1 MAYSQDSLWLTVQQ
15 PGTRVAPASSAGSV
29 SGPVTDYPIYS
40 IDCEPY
46 YGKYNRQAQIDIVV
60 NGQSFTIPVVQYGS
74 EEYFDVDTCAKSVS
88 KNGGTVTF
96 SGECNFD
103 SIYFNVHALNQSAPT
118 TVKGRNDG
126 FTDWNDDGWDHPGH
140 FWATPEPTTVVLNAR
155 ISGYCPKEQSDFS
168 VNVSRSWGTQSPD
181 TSAINPKQEL
191 EAEAG
196 DDCEDIVT
204 RLTVTITTGQ
214 LETSYDYGG
223 TRFPAC
229 VCVTISGLID
239 LSAKI
244 VSS

>member
-1 MAYSQDSLWLTVQQ
+1 MAYNLDSLWLTVQQ
-15 PGTRVAPASSAGSV
+15 PGTRVAPASSAGGV
-29 SGPVTDYPIYS
+29 STPVTDYQVYS

-46 YGKYNRQAQIDIVV
+46 YGKYNRQAQIDLVV
-60 NGQSFTIPVVQYGS
+60 NGQSFSIPVVQYGATK
-74 EEYFDVDTCAKSVS
+74 YFDVDTCAKSVS

-103 SIYFNVHALNQSAPT
+103 SIYFNVHALNPSGAT
-118 TVKGRNDG
+118 KVSGRNDG
-126 FTDWNDDGWDHPGH
+126 FTYWNDDGWDYPGNW
-140 FWATPEPTTVVLNAR
+140 WATPEPSTVELSA
-155 ISGYCPKEQSDFS
+155 IITGYCPKEGKAFRAP
-168 VNVSRSWGTQSPD
+168 VSRSWGTKTPD
-181 TSAINPKQEL
+181 TSVINPKQEL
-191 EAEAG
+191 EAVAG

-214 LETSYDYGG
+214 LQTSYDYGG
-223 TRFPAC
+223 TSFPAC